1 MYHLE
6 APLEVCWGPYW
17 APDPWLRTSVLKC
30 TIGIVFSR
38 LLILL
43 EVENCFSLLA
53 FTNLS
58 VTLCME
64 HPNADFFFNSFV
76 TFQKAKRCLLITQRK
91 IVLLSGCVFI
101 TRERKK
107 SSHLCFIWAST
118 LSQMFFLNTSWHTI
132 RLQSYK
138 NYVKQTFR
146 LFGLWVW
153 YNKLTFDHRNWYIF
167 WDFIC
172 YFRRGKVTLLFIE
185 SHCRLEET
193 I

>member
-1 MYHLE
+1 MYHLK
-6 APLEVCWGPYW
+6 APLEVCWGPYR

-58 VTLCME
+58 VTLCMK

-138 NYVKQTFR
+138 NYVKQTFKHC
-146 LFGLWVW
+146 LVYEFDIINWL
-153 YNKLTFDHRNWYIF
+153 LITETDTFFEISF
-167 WDFIC
+167 AI
-172 YFRRGKVTLLFIE
+172 
-185 SHCRLEET
+185 SEEAKSLCSSLNL
-193 I
+193 IAV